1 MMPEQEVETSK
12 MVTGKTV
19 VSFTKPTPMWA
30 TWVFRI
36 IFLLTS
42 AVLVIIAADGSI
54 SDEVKFKIALYL
66 KAGDVVIWGIARGLG
81 VDRSQFE
88 N

>member
-1 MMPEQEVETSK
+1 MPEQQEVETSK
-12 MVTGKTV
+12 PMTGKTV
-19 VSFTKPTPMWA
+19 ISFTKPTPMWA

-42 AVLVIIAADGSI
+42 AVLVIIAADNSI
-54 SDEVKFKIALYL
+54 SDEVKFKVALYL
-66 KAGDVVIWGIARGLG
+66 KGADIVIWGIARGLG

-88 N
+88 Q